1 MGAESVARCFLRTLI
16 NTDRRGQKRIDVD
29 LYKSDIGKRVRRWGQ
44 DDKGQPELKTDILE
58 SFHRWDSGITSVGFF
73 NGNGTII
80 GVSSEIVE
88 ILDT

>member
-1 MGAESVARCFLRTLI
+1 MELH
-16 NTDRRGQKRIDVD
+16 
-29 LYKSDIGKRVRRWGQ
+29 KSDIGKHVRRWGK

-73 NGNGTII
+73 NGRATII

-88 ILDT
+88 ILNS